1 MDCIMTVTT
10 ETIIAINRDFAQLPL
25 SEERLEPVR
34 LEMDQ
39 FAAGI
44 KAVRGRLAF
53 DSEPADFTA
62 VLTADAG
69 VAHLG

>member
-1 MDCIMTVTT
+1 MTVTT
-10 ETIIAINRDFAQLPL
+10 DTIIAVNRDFAQLPL
-25 SEERLEPVR
+25 SGDHVESVR

-44 KAVRGRLAF
+44 EAVRTRLTF

-69 VAHLG
+69 AAHLG

>member
-1 MDCIMTVTT
+1 MTVTT
-10 ETIIAINRDFAQLPL
+10 DTIIAISRDFAQLPL
-25 SEERLEPVR
+25 SGDRVEPIR

-44 KAVRGRLAF
+44 EAVRTRLTF

-62 VLTADAG
+62 VLTADTG
-69 VAHLG
+69 VAHRG

>member
-1 MDCIMTVTT
+1 MTVTMD
-10 ETIIAINRDFAQLPL
+10 TIIAINSDFAQLPL
-25 SEERLEPVR
+25 SEDRLEPVR

-44 KAVRGRLAF
+44 EAVRGRLTF